1 MLFLTHAKQIH
12 DSDIIGDAGNHIDLY
27 LCLLRVLNGF
37 LASKCKCR
45 EVEAES
51 VAIKAKKK
59 KKKKYTKTTVITN
72 YSTGR
77 RQPHE
82 VINKRAHGQTSSL
95 DYSHNIIT
103 CVLLLRYQYFI
114 F

>member
-51 VAIKAKKK
+51 VAIKAKKEK
-59 KKKKYTKTTVITN
+59 KKIHKNNSYYQLLNREKTTT
-72 YSTGR
+72 
-77 RQPHE
+77 
-82 VINKRAHGQTSSL
+82 
-95 DYSHNIIT
+95 
-103 CVLLLRYQYFI
+103 
-114 F
+114 